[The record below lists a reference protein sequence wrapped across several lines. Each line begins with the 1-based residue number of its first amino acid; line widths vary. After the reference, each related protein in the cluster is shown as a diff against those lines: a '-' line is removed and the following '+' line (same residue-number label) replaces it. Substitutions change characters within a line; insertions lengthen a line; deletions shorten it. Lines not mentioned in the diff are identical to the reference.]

1 MKNLRIYYTRQPGA
15 VQSGRSGRWLG
26 AFQDV
31 GAAVEEGLENQ
42 SGGNLIDDA
51 AVLLAGVA
59 GLIED
64 AVRLVGGQALVPEVD
79 GQAGEL
85 AEFGGEVL
93 GLLRLGAGLAG
104 EMDWIADHQSHDGVA
119 ACQAGEG
126 AQVFTA
132 VAAAFQGEDRL
143 GGKAELVADGHADAA
158 IADVEAEVARM
169 CGGFQS

>member
-1 MKNLRIYYTRQPGA
+1 MKNLRIHYTRQRGA

-26 AFQDV
+26 FFQELGV
-31 GAAVEEGLENQ
+31 AVEEGLENQ

-51 AVLLAGVA
+51 AVLLTGMASLV
-59 GLIED
+59 ED
-64 AVRLVGGQALVPEVD
+64 AVRLVAGQSLVPKVD
-79 GQAGEL
+79 GQSGEL
-85 AEFGGEVL
+85 AELGGE
-93 GLLRLGAGLAG
+93 GLVFLRLGAEFAG
-104 EMDWIADHQSHDGVA
+104 EVDGIADDQSDDGVA
-119 ACQAGEG
+119 AGQAGEG

-132 VAAAFQGEDRL
+132 VAAAFQREDRL